1 MKKNFY
7 DKAVDS
13 DIKRQEEITKL
24 TTEQDFRKKIN
35 ETRLKLFQGSVTAV

>member
-24 TTEQDFRKKIN
+24 TTEQDEEYTSECLSDYDYKKMIIY
-35 ETRLKLFQGSVTAV
+35 